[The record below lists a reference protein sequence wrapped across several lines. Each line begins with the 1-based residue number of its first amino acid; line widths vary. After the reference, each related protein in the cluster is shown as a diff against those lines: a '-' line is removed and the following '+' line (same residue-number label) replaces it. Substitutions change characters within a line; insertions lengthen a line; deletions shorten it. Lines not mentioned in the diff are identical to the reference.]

1 VRVNEFGLDREA
13 IERRLGEGA
22 LVELE
27 EIDTEGRLDIEDLL
41 GHYAEE
47 MRVSGQDS
55 EAERIGAL
63 ASAAGENFLQIVP
76 HKVQA
81 DPSISTE

>member
-1 VRVNEFGLDREA
+1 
-13 IERRLGEGA
+13 
-22 LVELE
+22 VELH
-27 EIDTEGRLDIEDLL
+27 EIDAGGVLDVEDLL
-41 GHYAEE
+41 GHYADE

-55 EAERIGAL
+55 EAERIAGL
-63 ASAAGENFLQIVP
+63 AAAAQDNFLMVVP